1 LMMTERVFFQYR
13 HADSLLH
20 TMDARFKLFALILL
34 CISTFAGGL
43 ISLASLTILSML
55 LLFTCRVKATRLIRD
70 LKPLLL
76 LVVFVILARSIT
88 GSRPLFIDL
97 GWLRLS
103 REGLTEGVL
112 TGWRLLLV
120 ALFSSLLIST
130 TRSAH
135 IRSAVAKIVK
145 PVPLPSDT
153 RIATM
158 FGLALGF
165 IPLILIEAGEI
176 SAAQKARC
184 VEVRRNPVYRIYA
197 LTVTLLRKVFQRG
210 DNLVN
215 AMEARCY
222 SDRAVLPSLEL
233 RGADW
238 IKLGFVVLVAALILI
253 FRV

>member
-1 LMMTERVFFQYR
+1 MMIEGVFFQYR

-20 TMDARFKLFALILL
+20 TMDARFKLLALILL
-34 CISTFAGGL
+34 CICTFAGGL
-43 ISLASLTILSML
+43 VSLAGLTILSML
-55 LLFTCRVKATRLIRD
+55 LLFACRVKATRLIRD

-76 LVVFVILARSIT
+76 LVVIVILARSIT
-88 GSRPLFIDL
+88 GTRPLLLDL
-97 GWLRLS
+97 GWLHLS
-103 REGLTEGVL
+103 RGGLAEGLF

-130 TRSAH
+130 TRTSH
-135 IRSAVAKIVK
+135 IRSAIARIAR
-145 PVPLPSDT
+145 PVPFLSET

-158 FGLALGF
+158 FGLTLGF
-165 IPLILIEAGEI
+165 IPLILVEAGEI

-197 LTVTLLRKVFQRG
+197 LTVALFRKVFQRG
-210 DNLVN
+210 DNLAT

-222 SDRAVLPSLEL
+222 SDRAVLPSLEI
-233 RGADW
+233 RATDW
-238 IKLGFVVLVAALILI
+238 NKLGFVVLVAALILI

>member
-1 LMMTERVFFQYR
+1 MSERVIFQYR

-20 TMDARFKLFALILL
+20 TMDARFKLLALILL

-43 ISLASLTILSML
+43 ISLMGLTILSML
-55 LLFTCRVKATRLIRD
+55 LLFACRVRAKRLVRD
-70 LKPLLL
+70 LKPLLF
-76 LVVFVILARSIT
+76 LVVIVILARSIT
-88 GSRPLFIDL
+88 GTRPLLLDL
-97 GWLRLS
+97 GWLHLS
-103 REGLTEGVL
+103 RGGLAEGLF

-130 TRSAH
+130 TRISH
-135 IRSAVAKIVK
+135 IRSAVAGITK
-145 PVPLPSDT
+145 PVPFLSET

-158 FGLALGF
+158 FGLTLGF
-165 IPLILIEAGEI
+165 IPLILFEAGEI

-222 SDRAVLPSLEL
+222 SDRAVLPSLEI
-233 RGADW
+233 RGTDW
-238 IKLGFVVLVAALILI
+238 IKLGFVVLVGALTLI
-253 FRV
+253 YRV